1 MRSPEQQR
9 SRCAVIPVLN
19 VGSLLVGWIKK
30 RVTLGGL
37 GWVLGSIIYFIACLE
52 LEKLLVPL
60 SLVENTFKIILCSM
74 VLQVTFSM
82 KMEAGIM
89 VVSNTLLWLSPP
101 PVPMATQGPAS
112 PAPGRT
118 GIGIPVLGW
127 GRAPIVPGLPDKG
140 LSKCLEKIR
149 CPVDKQQ
156 APAVPAGSLPA
167 VINGE
172 VFKVGSADARERA
185 VADAMIGS
193 GEGI

>member
-1 MRSPEQQR
+1 MCCHPSAKCWFTAGGVDKKKGHFRGSG
-9 SRCAVIPVLN
+9 
-19 VGSLLVGWIKK
+19 VGF
-30 RVTLGGL
+30 
-37 GWVLGSIIYFIACLE
+37 GSIIYLIACLE
-52 LEKLLVPL
+52 LEKFLVPL

-74 VLQVTFSM
+74 MLQVTFSM
-82 KMEAGIM
+82 KVEAGIM
-89 VVSNTLLWLSPP
+89 VVSNILLWLSPL
-101 PVPMATQGPAS
+101 PVPMATQGPAL